1 MNNNNNNNNYNN
13 NNNNNFVN
21 NNCNSN
27 TNITSAKEFFKRLGC
42 LIKNYY
48 KNHKSFL
55 SKKWNN
61 LTLFQKLIFIA
72 LFFVLPL
79 MLIIYTLIANSNI
92 KINRNLN
99 ADYSTLSLN
108 NNVPFTAIINNN
120 DSTFKSALPNILNNY
135 YSDFILNNDLNYKIN
150 YNKLI
155 NQVDGTY
162 TYSIWLYINGD
173 NSSVYNFYKH
183 ILTNKMLT
191 NSSLNEYNWSN
202 FRYNK
207 FKNIFVRG
215 DNPNDVENLNK
226 IKQYP
231 GMWLGPEL
239 TNLYL
244 VFSNGTNS
252 ESFLLENLELDKWM
266 NITITINGNT
276 LSIYRN
282 GFLEMTGLVSS
293 LLYLNNIKNKSVYFL
308 GNPNLSSTSQEG
320 FPGFINYF
328 NFYNRVLTPDEI
340 NTLYV
345 NYLPLISTYMS
356 NSNSYNL
363 QLAPSVSV
371 INDDTSYSESI
382 NIY

>member
-1 MNNNNNNNNYNN
+1 M
-13 NNNNNFVN
+13 
-21 NNCNSN
+21 
-27 TNITSAKEFFKRLGC
+27 
-42 LIKNYY
+42 
-48 KNHKSFL
+48 
-55 SKKWNN
+55 
-61 LTLFQKLIFIA
+61 
-72 LFFVLPL
+72 
-79 MLIIYTLIANSNI
+79 
-92 KINRNLN
+92 
-99 ADYSTLSLN
+99 
-108 NNVPFTAIINNN
+108 
-120 DSTFKSALPNILNNY
+120 
-135 YSDFILNNDLNYKIN
+135 
-150 YNKLI
+150 
-155 NQVDGTY
+155 
-162 TYSIWLYINGD
+162 
-173 NSSVYNFYKH
+173 
-183 ILTNKMLT
+183 LTNKMLT
-191 NSSLNEYNWSN
+191 NGTLNEYNWSN

-239 TNLYL
+239 TSLYL
-244 VFSNGTNS
+244 VFSNGSNS
-252 ESFLLENLELDKWM
+252 ESFLLENLELNKWM

-282 GFLEMTGLVSS
+282 GFLEMTSLVSS
-293 LLYLNNIKNKSVYFL
+293 LLYLNNIKNKSIYFL
-308 GNPNLSSTSQEG
+308 GNPNLNSTSQEG

-345 NYLPLISTYMS
+345 NYLPLISTYMGK
-356 NSNSYNL
+356 SNSYNL